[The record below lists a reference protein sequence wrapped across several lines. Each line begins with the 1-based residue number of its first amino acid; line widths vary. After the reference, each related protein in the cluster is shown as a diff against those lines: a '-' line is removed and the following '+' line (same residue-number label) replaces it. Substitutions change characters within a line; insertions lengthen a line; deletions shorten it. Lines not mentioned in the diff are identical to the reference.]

1 MTEGIKS
8 RDLLKYGEAL
18 SQGFQDAMQDT
29 MQDTRQDTEQWRQ
42 FRERIISAEAGEAA
56 NRAGEALGRA
66 VSGIADFVRA
76 MGQIVEVAFPFFLEA
91 TAACGKEYKAALN
104 EAPPR
109 VRHLALHSKKKR
121 VRNKNINRA
130 LREYRRRG

>member
-1 MTEGIKS
+1 MTEGFKS

-18 SQGFQDAMQDT
+18 AQGFQDG
-29 MQDTRQDTEQWRQ
+29 
-42 FRERIISAEAGEAA
+42 INYPSLSAEAYDAA
-56 NRAGEALGRA
+56 RRAGEALGQA
-66 VSGIADFVRA
+66 VRGIAGFVRA
-76 MGQIVEVAFPFFLEA
+76 MAQSVEETFPIFLQTVAAYGE
-91 TAACGKEYKAALN
+91 EYKAALN

-130 LREYRRRG
+130 LREYRRNKNL

>member
-18 SQGFQDAMQDT
+18 SQGFQ
-29 MQDTRQDTEQWRQ
+29 EGVKYP
-42 FRERIISAEAGEAA
+42 ILSVKAEEAA

-66 VSGIADFVRA
+66 VNGICDFIRA
-76 MGQIVEVAFPFFLEA
+76 MAQFVEETFPIFLQTVAAYGE
-91 TAACGKEYKAALN
+91 EYKAALN